1 MEHLFYDK
9 PLILFLSNLT
19 HTNSLETTVFVAT
32 IYLTMGGNLIRA
44 FALSVVSNRLTSF
57 EFVKAGFSHAIV

>member
-44 FALSVVSNRLTSF
+44 FALSVVSNPDL
-57 EFVKAGFSHAIV
+57 V